1 MACAECDS
9 QHHAAC
15 SNAPHRHKSTAPT
28 TATRNLP
35 ARLREAAAAADAAD
49 ADDADATADAT
60 TAAIDD
66 ATLASTAKKK
76 QKVGPNAGVVS
87 SGPDGILKD
96 DVSNPLGSNPDEAI
110 AGGGCVAVA
119 FTKHDIFSSKEEAV
133 AALDAQRDEWESW
146 TGPGRLRADQKCD
159 AFLGKRGETWHRQII
174 QRAVKAAGYNYII
187 VPATE
192 LNSTGMFVIDG
203 VANDRYLQGETEEK
217 GKWVEPYELDQPG
230 DNPHDNPHN
239 WQHAIAVKGGKLCR
253 TSTNV
258 SMMWLHLVGGKPD
271 PEKGFFI
278 RIDKV
283 YKLTKKARAA

>member
-174 QRAVKAAGYNYII
+174 QRAVKAAGYIYII

-192 LNSTGMFVIDG
+192 LNSTDSSSST
-203 VANDRYLQGETEEK
+203 ASPT
-217 GKWVEPYELDQPG
+217 
-230 DNPHDNPHN
+230 
-239 WQHAIAVKGGKLCR
+239 IATCRARRKRRGNGWSR
-253 TSTNV
+253 TSWTNRAT
-258 SMMWLHLVGGKPD
+258 
-271 PEKGFFI
+271 I
-278 RIDKV
+278 
-283 YKLTKKARAA
+283 LTTTRTTGSTPSPSRGASSAARPPT